1 MNKTTKQSLLI
12 ELESIRQEIELGY
25 WPAVRILCEKM
36 AGDAQSLQKQGHP
49 NFSETQRILDA
60 KRLEAGGE
68 PKTLNEYGM
77 PLNEAGIIH
86 HEA

>member
-25 WPAVRILCEKM
+25 WPAVRSLCEKM
-36 AGDAQSLQKQGHP
+36 AEDAQSLQKQGHP

-60 KRLEAGGE
+60 GKLGAGSE
-68 PKTLNEYGM
+68 LNDAE
-77 PLNEAGIIH
+77 
-86 HEA
+86 